1 MSHLQHG
8 PLQTYFVNCSE
19 NSILRIRD
27 ETEFMK
33 DSRNVHGLESDLE
46 DEKRDLRKDL
56 ESITEKARE
65 TRAELSPT
73 SFVRERVFLLSG
85 LALALG
91 FALGYRGF
99 PIEDVGKPVART
111 VLSSIG
117 KQVGKRAV
125 DAIFG

>member
-1 MSHLQHG
+1 
-8 PLQTYFVNCSE
+8 
-19 NSILRIRD
+19 
-27 ETEFMK
+27 MK

-91 FALGYRGF
+91 FALGYRRGVRIVSAALRDDHSG
-99 PIEDVGKPVART
+99 PRSQEYCTI
-111 VLSSIG
+111 
-117 KQVGKRAV
+117 
-125 DAIFG
+125 